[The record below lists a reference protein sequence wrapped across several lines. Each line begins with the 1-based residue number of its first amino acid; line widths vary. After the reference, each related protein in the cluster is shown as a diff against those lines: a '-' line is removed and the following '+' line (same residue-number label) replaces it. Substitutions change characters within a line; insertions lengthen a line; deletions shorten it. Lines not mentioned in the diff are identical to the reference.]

1 MLLFCCHSQAVSIA
15 IYSLKSNLT
24 VMSLVVINFSFTTVF
39 MSSSV
44 YDCMLKKALLPR
56 NLHCF
61 QIIIQRFISII
72 SQRHHT
78 LAYVPV
84 GTKRPKPT
92 FALDSFA
99 HLLSI
104 EHVLFRCDRVHP
116 STQFSIPEGYLKVPS
131 ILSSPHPHFA
141 SFEPSSRAK
150 IRGHLR
156 PSPRL
161 PRAAR

>member
-78 LAYVPV
+78 LAYVLV

-92 FALDSFA
+92 Y
-99 HLLSI
+99 
-104 EHVLFRCDRVHP
+104 FRTRLVR
-116 STQFSIPEGYLKVPS
+116 
-131 ILSSPHPHFA
+131 SSAIHRTCTI
-141 SFEPSSRAK
+141 SM
-150 IRGHLR
+150 R
-156 PSPRL
+156 PSPPFYTILNSRRL
-161 PRAAR
+161 PQSTLNTFIASSSLRKL